1 MTANA
6 HLHQSTQAT
15 DRLNIRRAKP
25 LQSLNILNIRHSK
38 PPQRLNILNIR
49 AANRHQPQPLPPV
62 QGSACTPRPYTAPSS
77 PRRRGPIYSNA
88 AQPAGRTAGM
98 DPRLREDDG
107 LSLKRFVT
115 NQDNTPAESQPR

>member
-6 HLHQSTQAT
+6 HLHQSTQAN
-15 DRLNIRRAKP
+15 DRLNIRFENT

-49 AANRHQPQPLPPV
+49 AANRQQPQPLPPV
-62 QGSACTPRPYTAPSS
+62 QGSACTPLPYTAPSS

-88 AQPAGRTAGM
+88 AQPAGRPASM

-107 LSLKRFVT
+107 LSLKRFVAV
-115 NQDNTPAESQPR
+115 QGNTPTAGPPR